1 MAYQACPKQTPIWLT
16 PLLGPRLVQCVEA
29 LQTKKN
35 RSAEQILG
43 AVDARKFQ
51 SCLSLFACADP
62 RAASCFHEALRQ
74 FYASEY
80 DAATLAMLH

>member
-1 MAYQACPKQTPIWLT
+1 MAYRACPKQAPIGLT
-16 PLLGPRLVQCVEA
+16 PLLGPRLVQCAEA
-29 LQTKKN
+29 MLAHKN

-43 AVDARKFQ
+43 VVDARKFQ
-51 SCLSLFACADP
+51 SCLNLFARADP
-62 RAASCFHEALRQ
+62 RAASCFQEALRQ